1 MDARE
6 AALYIGQV
14 FDGQSGERYEIGPK
28 IGDGGFA
35 GVFRAA
41 AQSNGREVAVKI
53 LGFAVREAQTNAAGE
68 FQDEIAMLRTLASCS
83 NIVTLLDHGQYVLNL
98 QPQGGGVVLPLPV
111 PFMVLELA
119 VGSLEDLLANRHR
132 VEWLDRLLL
141 FREMVKGV
149 HQMHL
154 ERMVHR
160 DVKSQNGLLFETNAR
175 ARVCDLGR
183 SKDTRAQPRVPPVN
197 YEAGRGDVR
206 FAPPDLLWGL
216 GDTTALGHLRAD
228 LYLLGSLLF
237 EIATATG
244 ITSAAL
250 VDPFRIL
257 QHAAGLGSP
266 TARELDYRQYI
277 PDLRE
282 RYELV
287 CETFAAELPNEIRH
301 EGAALLRQLTDP
313 DPARREP
320 VQPFRNLPLRWDLQ
334 WLLVRTDILI
344 KRLATNRRASARP
357 RWARR
362 GKAGVRR

>member
-14 FDGQSGERYEIGPK
+14 FTGQSSEGYDIGPK

-35 GVFRAA
+35 GVFRGTVH
-41 AQSNGREVAVKI
+41 SDRREVAVKI
-53 LGFAVREAQTNAAGE
+53 LGLAARGAQTNAAGE
-68 FQDEIAMLRTLASCS
+68 FQDEISMLRTLASCS
-83 NIVTLLDHGQYVLNL
+83 NIVTLFDHGQHVLNL
-98 QPQGGGVVLPLPV
+98 QPQGGGVVFPLPV

-119 VGSLEDLLANRHR
+119 VGSLEDLLANRHQ
-132 VEWLDRLLL
+132 VDWLDRLLL

-154 ERMVHR
+154 EQMVHR
-160 DVKSQNGLLFETNAR
+160 DVKSENGLLFETGAR
-175 ARVCDLGR
+175 ARISDR
-183 SKDTRAQPRVPPVN
+183 SKDTRQQPRVLPVN
-197 YEAGRGDVR
+197 YEAGRGDIR

-216 GDTTALGHLRAD
+216 GDTTAVGHLRTD
-228 LYLLGSLLF
+228 LYLLGSLLY

-250 VDPFRIL
+250 VDPFRVL

-266 TARELDYRQYI
+266 AARERDYRQNI

-287 CETFAAELPNEIRH
+287 CETFAVELPRAISH
-301 EGAALLRQLTDP
+301 EGTALLRQLTDP

-320 VQPFRNLPLRWDLQ
+320 ARPFRNLPVRWDLQ
-334 WLLVRTDILI
+334 WLLVRTDILM
-344 KRLATNRRASARP
+344 KRLATDRGRASARP

-362 GKAGVRR
+362 RKAGVRR